1 MRTISWDN
9 IKFFITTARAG
20 SLTAGAR
27 ALRVS
32 PATLSRRLA
41 NLEFELGQ
49 LLFARSPT
57 GYTLTKE
64 GRALLDSCVPIENG
78 FYALSSSLEAASEEP
93 AGTVR
98 VATSENI

>member
-9 IKFFITTARAG
+9 IKYFIVTARAG
-20 SLTAGAR
+20 SLTAAAN

-64 GRALLDSCVPIENG
+64 GRALLE
-78 FYALSSSLEAASEEP
+78 SLQRCGAQP
-93 AGTVR
+93 RKKLAGVCIFVQAMLR
-98 VATSENI
+98 D